1 MELFRLKGLRL
12 WLSGN
17 SLISLDLFF
26 SIGSISTFGLL
37 FLLLLFLLVG
47 LILLMLGDSRD
58 LSNGVMGLR
67 ENSCDLEHL
76 PSTFAIRSGDDRSVN
91 VEETSLLEEK
101 MSGKCEVVS
110 NTTHSAN
117 SVSTRTQMSDFSQIL
132 IGVSLLG
139 KRILARV
146 TCSNYLSEMTL
157 IWSWYLKFE
166 SLTLCRALNKSTLD
180 LKTSAYV
187 GLSNLVVTFNVL
199 CNDNL

>member
-1 MELFRLKGLRL
+1 
-12 WLSGN
+12 
-17 SLISLDLFF
+17 
-26 SIGSISTFGLL
+26 
-37 FLLLLFLLVG
+37 
-47 LILLMLGDSRD
+47 MLGDSRD

-101 MSGKCEVVS
+101 MSGKCEVVA

-157 IWSWYLKFE
+157 IWS
-166 SLTLCRALNKSTLD
+166 
-180 LKTSAYV
+180 
-187 GLSNLVVTFNVL
+187 
-199 CNDNL
+199 